1 MVLDFDVKTFCQN
14 LKATKPPYECPVKT
28 CRKVYKSFSGIQF
41 HMHNHDHDSPDSP
54 GTGAAASPSG
64 GSRKPG
70 NRRHRSHNWNPRH
83 VRQQKPV
90 STPEPSRSPPRET
103 ISYVESQRLVEID
116 FDGCLRR
123 IDISQPLELISQDE
137 IENQDNMAK
146 EESIEKN
153 SARPKR
159 DLDKKAA
166 KDKPAVGSLPPD
178 INPKKLPEPKVT
190 VLDEYVKPKKVA
202 NRSSSYYRY
211 VEKSVD
217 ELDEEVEYDMDE
229 EVCFWLV
236 CLYNSMFFLFKF

>member
-54 GTGAAASPSG
+54 GTGAAASPAG

-70 NRRHRSHNWNPRH
+70 HRRSRSHHWNPRH
-83 VRQQKPV
+83 VRQQRPT
-90 STPEPSRSPPRET
+90 STPEPAPSPPRET

-137 IENQDNMAK
+137 IDNQDNIEK
-146 EESIEKN
+146 EEKN
-153 SARPKR
+153 SGRPKR
-159 DLDKKAA
+159 DLDSKVH
-166 KDKPAVGSLPPD
+166 KDKPAVASLPPD

-190 VLDEYVKPKKVA
+190 VLDEYVKPKKIT

-229 EVCFWLV
+229 EVDVML
-236 CLYNSMFFLFKF
+236 LLFNH